1 MLQSICKKVKE
12 RQIKNMKQSLISYAF
27 DYVNAKKEPVSFAD
41 IWAYVV
47 KEAELT
53 EEEAANRV
61 ASFYTNL
68 MLDGR
73 FVTLGENQWD
83 LRIRQ
88 TFDKVHIDMKDVY
101 SDVEE
106 SDEDVDVEDEEEKEY
121 NEVFEEPKDEDSD
134 DAANEEAAADEE

>member
-1 MLQSICKKVKE
+1 MSK
-12 RQIKNMKQSLISYAF
+12 SLIDYAF
-27 DYVNAKKEPVSFAD
+27 DYINSKNESVSFND

-47 KEAELT
+47 KESGLT
-53 EEEAANRV
+53 EDEAASKV
-61 ASFYTNL
+61 ARFYTNL

-83 LRIRQ
+83 LRVRH

-106 SDEDVDVEDEEEKEY
+106 NDDVDAEELDEEEE
-121 NEVFEEPKDEDSD
+121 FEAAKDEDSES
-134 DAANEEAAADEE
+134 NEDQESSEEDEEL